1 MSAHPVTIG
10 VLAFYLMLLIV
21 IGLVSTRKSSGGLT
35 DFSLAGRDLGKF
47 TVALSAVSSGR
58 SGWLVPS

>member
-21 IGLVSTRKSSGGLT
+21 IGLVSTRKSSGG
-35 DFSLAGRDLGKF
+35 
-47 TVALSAVSSGR
+47 
-58 SGWLVPS
+58 